1 MDRTSLHHDF
11 GGFRDDP
18 GSKVTSLAFEGNSGP
33 YNHQYTLEDIRQ
45 NHEDLTSNPN
55 TPSMT
60 RASSRSTSSFVAL
73 CEVCGHYGSQCGCQ
87 SQSDTESVRFNSSD
101 VDYSTSPIISS
112 AGLVPRKKE
121 KIRLQRPNLRDLVE
135 NSALNPGPRGL
146 GVGLSPPLTICR
158 DLTPSENGSFMERT
172 RSLLFNVTTEADLVQ
187 NSDVAIHES
196 PEVENSDSELS
207 DDPDEDDDSDD
218 SANEDNDWSGQDDSL
233 EAIVLGVLGGDLD
246 FAACLIPFLHKTC
259 YLNLNA
265 NVRQKVAPWC
275 NNLTKC
281 TPGGEDTSTG
291 QTPSS
296 TAQSNEATGGSR
308 KRQRRY
314 GSSSQ
319 NRKAN
324 DEAEEEEEDDDEEN
338 NDSKGMG
345 DPSSANNTRQ
355 VPRLACPFH
364 KFNPSKYC
372 IQHGSTENSKRTS
385 YRSCAGPGFKNIQR
399 LKEHLKRTHYPV
411 QCNRCWQIFPGSDR
425 AVSVL
430 ALESRRQLP
439 DSCKLREPKLKEGI
453 SDAQWAKLDK
463 KKSVKKDQASHRV
476 EKYWEIWD
484 ILFPGVSRPSN
495 PLTGDDVRF
504 AFTFDFML
512 KQKVKDHHIRFPH
525 GLDDE
530 MSEKVT
536 SLAQQAFSI
545 FTGLHATGLSSNSSS
560 SRSLQHTSLG
570 SSFELVNPRSLEG
583 RHSSS
588 ASSSSAARSQA
599 FSADMQA
606 SQTPN
611 SMIIDSRDRRNSM
624 PPPPPYLNMQQ
635 QMAPHNYTMSVGM
648 HNQHSSH
655 QPFPVN
661 MSTDIAAFG
670 TGQFQHN
677 ALTQNSGEWY
687 GVEFDGPV
695 STFSGS
701 HSAAGFVSLSG
712 GQISQAMIAPD
723 DAQAMSRWPR
733 IPGSRRPQFEGQPQ

>member
-1 MDRTSLHHDF
+1 MLTYQGYDERI
-11 GGFRDDP
+11 
-18 GSKVTSLAFEGNSGP
+18 ANGP
-33 YNHQYTLEDIRQ
+33 
-45 NHEDLTSNPN
+45 
-55 TPSMT
+55 
-60 RASSRSTSSFVAL
+60 VA
-73 CEVCGHYGSQCGCQ
+73 
-87 SQSDTESVRFNSSD
+87 
-101 VDYSTSPIISS
+101 
-112 AGLVPRKKE
+112 
-121 KIRLQRPNLRDLVE
+121 
-135 NSALNPGPRGL
+135 
-146 GVGLSPPLTICR
+146 
-158 DLTPSENGSFMERT
+158 
-172 RSLLFNVTTEADLVQ
+172 
-187 NSDVAIHES
+187 
-196 PEVENSDSELS
+196 
-207 DDPDEDDDSDD
+207 
-218 SANEDNDWSGQDDSL
+218 
-233 EAIVLGVLGGDLD
+233 
-246 FAACLIPFLHKTC
+246 
-259 YLNLNA
+259 
-265 NVRQKVAPWC
+265 
-275 NNLTKC
+275 
-281 TPGGEDTSTG
+281 
-291 QTPSS
+291 
-296 TAQSNEATGGSR
+296 
-308 KRQRRY
+308 
-314 GSSSQ
+314 
-319 NRKAN
+319 
-324 DEAEEEEEDDDEEN
+324 
-338 NDSKGMG
+338 
-345 DPSSANNTRQ
+345 
-355 VPRLACPFH
+355 
-364 KFNPSKYC
+364 
-372 IQHGSTENSKRTS
+372 
-385 YRSCAGPGFKNIQR
+385 
-399 LKEHLKRTHYPV
+399 
-411 QCNRCWQIFPGSDR
+411 
-425 AVSVL
+425 AV
-430 ALESRRQLP
+430 
-439 DSCKLREPKLKEGI
+439 
-453 SDAQWAKLDK
+453 
-463 KKSVKKDQASHRV
+463 
-476 EKYWEIWD
+476 
-484 ILFPGVSRPSN
+484 
-495 PLTGDDVRF
+495 TGDDVRF

-661 MSTDIAAFG
+661 ISTDIAAFG

-733 IPGSRRPQFEGQPQ
+733 IPGSRRPQFEGQP